1 MLSTQRSIEKYL
13 VVIPKDVRKA
23 LGIRIGET
31 VEFVIEKGRAVLY
44 PHRGSAASVRRIHG
58 IIKHKG
64 TIDEGI
70 EEGYRAMGK
79 HDIREIV
86 TDDGH
91 FDNVEGITRMD
102 ILL

>member
-1 MLSTQRSIEKYL
+1 
-13 VVIPKDVRKA
+13 
-23 LGIRIGET
+23 
-31 VEFVIEKGRAVLY
+31 
-44 PHRGSAASVRRIHG
+44 VRRIHG
-58 IIKHKG
+58 IIRHKG

-91 FDNVEGITRMD
+91 FDNVEGITRID